1 MSKDGS
7 VECKVKKALKPF
19 LRVALAL
26 TVVTLVT
33 NRIFQL
39 VKVKAQY
46 APIVASQVIIP
57 TALKA
62 AVEEL
67 RVMRIKIEGEGGIN
81 QKEYGENLDNLINI
95 VKNAYGDART
105 LAAVRSAVE
114 GHKLARAFWQCNRID
129 GYDELYACRDKVLKD
144 VFRRYPDIEAQAKA
158 AVTGENLSS
167 ISAGLDEQ
175 AVLHA
180 IWEKTA
186 KDTATAVAAS
196 NPTLHL
202 KKS

>member
-1 MSKDGS
+1 MD
-7 VECKVKKALKPF
+7 KALKP
-19 LRVALAL
+19 LLKLALAL
-26 TVVTLVT
+26 TVVTLFT

-46 APIVASQVIIP
+46 APVVTSQAIIS

-67 RVMRIKIEGEGGIN
+67 RVMQIKIEGEGGIN

-95 VKNAYGDART
+95 VNNAYGDSKT

-114 GHKLARAFWQCNRID
+114 GHKLARAFWQCNRIE
-129 GYDELYACRDKVLKD
+129 GYDELHACRDKVIKS
-144 VFRRYPDIEAQAKA
+144 VFHRYPDIEAKAKA
-158 AVTGENLSS
+158 AVAGENLSY

-186 KDTATAVAAS
+186 KDTETAVAVS
-196 NPTLHL
+196 NPNLHL
-202 KKS
+202 KKSSS